1 MYKCFSCEKCFYSQ
15 WRKYGHER
23 IHGRGS
29 RREEHISDFVHWD
42 DLGNEENYV
51 PTESLP
57 IGEESDL
64 NFEVFHEKYMEYL
77 NIQRLTLSP
86 GLIEL
91 LEAGYPTLMDK
102 TRKEKANIRCYFE
115 IADCFNSLDNLSVP
129 KKNSIL
135 EMMRLVTYMNGKEI
149 PLPVRYST
157 IIDNILKKTKPIK
170 SRIMKKEFVLS
181 EALFGPD
188 IALRLPVQHGVV
200 TDLVKVMSK
209 CTFHVYTTY
218 FAYVLTYL

>member
-1 MYKCFSCEKCFYSQ
+1 MYKCSACEKTFNSQ
-15 WRKYGHER
+15 WRLYGHQK

-29 RREEHISDFVHWD
+29 RNEEHISDIVHWD
-42 DLGNEENYV
+42 DLRHDDNYV
-51 PTESLP
+51 PSEHLP
-57 IGEESDL
+57 GSGEGAE

-77 NIQRLTLSP
+77 DIQRLTLSP
-86 GLIEL
+86 GLIEM
-91 LEAGYPTLMDK
+91 LETGYPTLMDK
-102 TRKEKANIRCYFE
+102 SRKEKANIRCYFE

-157 IIDNILKKTKPIK
+157 IIDNILQKTKPIK

-181 EALFGPD
+181 EALFGPG

-218 FAYVLTYL
+218 FAQV

>member
-1 MYKCFSCEKCFYSQ
+1 MYKCYSCEKYFNSE
-15 WRKYGHER
+15 WRKYAHEK
-23 IHGRGS
+23 IHRS
-29 RREEHISDFVHWD
+29 RYTREEQISDFVHWD
-42 DLGNEENYV
+42 DLRHEYDDVGTYPGHGDQQGDE
-51 PTESLP
+51 
-57 IGEESDL
+57 

-181 EALFGPD
+181 EALFGRG

-218 FAYVLTYL
+218 FAQV